1 MLSYLYGHEV
11 GLHLPKLV
19 DVDAGEED
27 AEDEHAQRH
36 EVAARHQPV
45 HDGMAHGLFHSLSPN
60 PNSTAFHN
68 IIQLSTQVL
77 DSHVTLSNWAM
88 VHLK

>member
-11 GLHLPKLV
+11 GLHLPELV

-45 HDGMAHGLFHSLSPN
+45 HDGMAHGLLHSLSPK
-60 PNSTAFHN
+60 PNSTALHN
-68 IIQLSTQVL
+68 IIQL
-77 DSHVTLSNWAM
+77 
-88 VHLK
+88 

>member
-1 MLSYLYGHEV
+1 MLSYLYGYEV
-11 GLHLPKLV
+11 GLHLSELV

-45 HDGMAHGLFHSLSPN
+45 HDGTAHRLFHSLSPYSI
-60 PNSTAFHN
+60 STAFHN
-68 IIQLSTQVL
+68 IIQLSLQVL
-77 DSHVTLSNWAM
+77 DSHVTLSSWAM
-88 VHLK
+88 GSY